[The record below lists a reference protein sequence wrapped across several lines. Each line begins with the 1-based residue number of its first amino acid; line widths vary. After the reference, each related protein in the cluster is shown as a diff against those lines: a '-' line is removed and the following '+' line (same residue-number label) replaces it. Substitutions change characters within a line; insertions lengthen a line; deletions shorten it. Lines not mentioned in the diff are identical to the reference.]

1 MSKTNIN
8 NITKLN
14 LKNYLS
20 WLSYDVAN
28 TFYAGG
34 ILQLMALSWVLV
46 KGQEYG
52 LSYIEANNMFQITLS
67 VSSIFMAIMLPIL
80 GSISDVLNERKRFL
94 LVFTAIAIISTYFFS
109 IASNIYVI
117 LVVFSISMIFYQWAQ
132 VFYDSQLQGVVPP
145 GREAQLSS
153 IAVAIGYLGGGFV
166 IVYAA
171 FLSSNAPNADPLEG
185 PLTLGYFPE
194 LIYLIIGGF
203 FVFSLPMILVNEI
216 DWRSLSTISNDD
228 ASNNTSSI
236 KFKELIKSS
245 FKELKDTFI
254 SIKNENRGM
263 LYYILAC
270 FIITDFANLFVLINA
285 AYFRDGLNLD
295 EDIVLNISILFGASI
310 VLFSYFIGKIA
321 DSYGAKRAFQVIGI
335 IWTLSLLIAVFIDL
349 PIAIGSFEYTLPINT
364 VYIIAVL
371 MGPAFS
377 GIWIS
382 QRQMVLELVP
392 SEKEIGRYFGIT
404 KFSGKI
410 SSAFGPL
417 IWAGLLIFGES
428 ILDFNL
434 TNSYRVAIFGMAFF
448 LVIGF
453 LILHYKVPNKHQEF
467 KKRKIDLLTALEYYN
482 SN

>member
-1 MSKTNIN
+1 MSKTNIDK
-8 NITKLN
+8 ITKLN

-46 KGQEYG
+46 KGQENG

-171 FLSSNAPNADPLEG
+171 FLSSNAPNADPLQG

-216 DWRSLSTISNDD
+216 DWASLS
-228 ASNNTSSI
+228 
-236 KFKELIKSS
+236 
-245 FKELKDTFI
+245 
-254 SIKNENRGM
+254 
-263 LYYILAC
+263 
-270 FIITDFANLFVLINA
+270 
-285 AYFRDGLNLD
+285 
-295 EDIVLNISILFGASI
+295 
-310 VLFSYFIGKIA
+310 
-321 DSYGAKRAFQVIGI
+321 
-335 IWTLSLLIAVFIDL
+335 LSLIHI
-349 PIAIGSFEYTLPINT
+349 
-364 VYIIAVL
+364 
-371 MGPAFS
+371 
-377 GIWIS
+377 
-382 QRQMVLELVP
+382 
-392 SEKEIGRYFGIT
+392 
-404 KFSGKI
+404 
-410 SSAFGPL
+410 
-417 IWAGLLIFGES
+417 
-428 ILDFNL
+428 
-434 TNSYRVAIFGMAFF
+434 
-448 LVIGF
+448 
-453 LILHYKVPNKHQEF
+453 
-467 KKRKIDLLTALEYYN
+467 
-482 SN
+482 